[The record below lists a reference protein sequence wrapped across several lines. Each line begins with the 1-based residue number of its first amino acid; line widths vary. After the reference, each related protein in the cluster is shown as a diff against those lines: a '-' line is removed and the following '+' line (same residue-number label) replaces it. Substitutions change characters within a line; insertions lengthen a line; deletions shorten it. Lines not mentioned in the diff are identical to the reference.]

1 MKHVEIVAAA
11 TVLSQQA
18 GLAHGVAYRMIA
30 DAIEETKGKLEP
42 EQNPPIFYDTLEQAN
57 IARQLEWKN
66 SDKLDLSYF
75 GNAAAG
81 EMGEA
86 CNVVKKLER
95 ERLGLEGSR
104 ATIADLATELADVV
118 IYVSLL
124 AIKSGIDLDRA
135 IFEKF
140 NATSEKLGFRTR
152 LHG

>member
-1 MKHVEIVAAA
+1 MKHDEIHAIARL
-11 TVLSQQA
+11 LSEQA
-18 GLAHGVAYRMIA
+18 GLAHGVAYSQVI
-30 DAIEETKGKLEP
+30 DAIQSTKNNEP
-42 EQNPPIFYDTLEQAN
+42 DPPIFYDTLEQAN

-86 CNVVKKLER
+86 CNVIKKLER

-104 ATIADLATELADVV
+104 ATVAELGAELADVV